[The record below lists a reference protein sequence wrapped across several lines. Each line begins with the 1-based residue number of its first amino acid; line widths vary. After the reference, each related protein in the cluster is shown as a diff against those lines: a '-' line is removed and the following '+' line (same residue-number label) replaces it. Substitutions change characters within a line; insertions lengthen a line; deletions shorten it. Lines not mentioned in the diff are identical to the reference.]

1 MSALD
6 RAFFRKVNL
15 RKKAMEITE
24 THAVIPALERAPEIR
39 VELPNRRLLTNDERK
54 EILAGRMAQIQ
65 VLDEEIEVERKKLL
79 DAVKSYKL
87 LNSGAAEVVGFNESV
102 RRLMERRSTL
112 ARPDTWIEDV
122 YGLNYTDIFLR
133 DKDVRKLGFPVY
145 QLKRRVEPISSIYVD
160 QQNVDGTTTIDTSA
174 IASSASGVAPSTNA
188 TDVTPSAVTTGPKQT
203 VATGSI
209 IGRRVLKLKS
219 KPQV

>member
-6 RAFFRKVNL
+6 RTFFRKVNL

-65 VLDEEIEVERKKLL
+65 VLDEEIELERKKLL

-87 LNSGAAEVVGFNESV
+87 LNSGAAEVVGLNQSV
-102 RRLMERRSTL
+102 SRLMERRSTL

-160 QQNVDGTTTIDTSA
+160 QQNANGTTTTDTSA
-174 IASSASGVAPSTNA
+174 VASSSTGVTASTNA
-188 TDVTPSAVTTGPKQT
+188 AAVAPTAVTTGPKQT

-209 IGRRVLKLKS
+209 IGRRVIKLKS
-219 KPQV
+219 KAPV

>member
-6 RAFFRKVNL
+6 RTFFRKVNL

-65 VLDEEIEVERKKLL
+65 VLDEEIELERKKLL

-87 LNSGAAEVVGFNESV
+87 LNSGAAEVVGLNQSV
-102 RRLMERRSTL
+102 NRLMERRSTL

-160 QQNVDGTTTIDTSA
+160 QQNVDGTTTTDTSA
-174 IASSASGVAPSTNA
+174 IASSASGVAPSANA
-188 TDVTPSAVTTGPKQT
+188 IDVAPTAVTTGPKQT

>member
-174 IASSASGVAPSTNA
+174 IASSASGVAPSANA

>member
-1 MSALD
+1 
-6 RAFFRKVNL
+6 
-15 RKKAMEITE
+15 
-24 THAVIPALERAPEIR
+24 
-39 VELPNRRLLTNDERK
+39 
-54 EILAGRMAQIQ
+54 MAQIQ
-65 VLDEEIEVERKKLL
+65 VLDEEIELERKKLL

-87 LNSGAAEVVGFNESV
+87 LNSGAAEVVGLNQSV
-102 RRLMERRSTL
+102 SRLMERRSTL

-160 QQNVDGTTTIDTSA
+160 QQNVDGTTTTDTSA
-174 IASSASGVAPSTNA
+174 IASSASGVAPSANA
-188 TDVTPSAVTTGPKQT
+188 TDVAPTAVTTGPKQT